1 MVSYTYDPWGAP
13 MSTDGTM
20 AATLGAANP
29 LRYRGY
35 VYDTETGLY
44 YLSSRYYN
52 PVWGR
57 FINADTVAVVTASPD
72 KANWDKNLFAY
83 CDNDPINR
91 QDDEGDL
98 WKWLPFKESGDWGFV
113 HKMVQAEIVELYG
126 NQRLGKEVYTN
137 IHTRMDIFSYPTYE
151 VWEVK
156 PYSGGRGYAAAYISL
171 QKYVGKYYEGKVIVP
186 GAANEFTGTFPLA
199 YGEYSL
205 QVEYFTPAPGV
216 ILYDFST
223 KRQQPQ
229 TNESAIV
236 AAGAAAITSSVLI
249 GLSKGAGGRI
259 GGLGF
264 GGGGLGIF
272 CRTTR

>member
-1 MVSYTYDPWGAP
+1 MAP
-13 MSTDGTM
+13 MSVSGSM
-20 AATLGAANP
+20 SSTLGAANP

-35 VYDTETGLY
+35 VYDTETGFY

-57 FINADTVAVVTASPD
+57 FINADTADVLGASPG

-113 HKMVQAEIVELYG
+113 HRAVQIHIVSTNSHMQLDREVSTAD
-126 NQRLGKEVYTN
+126 GK
-137 IHTRMDIFSYPTYE
+137 RMDIYSYPTSE

-156 PYSGGRGYAAAYISL
+156 PYSGGMGYATAAVSL
-171 QKYVGKYYEGKVIVP
+171 SKYVGNYYNTQLIVP
-186 GAANEFTGTFPLA
+186 GAANQFMGSFPLI

-216 ILYDFST
+216 ILYDFNI
-223 KRQQPQ
+223 K
-229 TNESAIV
+229 NN
-236 AAGAAAITSSVLI
+236 AAAYSIPVEKALMVPIVPFTPRV
-249 GLSKGAGGRI
+249 KGCARFGGKAY
-259 GGLGF
+259 GF
-264 GGGGLGIF
+264 GGGGWNVCTF
-272 CRTTR
+272 VNR